1 MVWGFKVIML
11 FHLPPKTDLSYSILK
26 EFKQFQFESYRPK
39 SSEIESK
46 NSSEDIPNELKEYH
60 DAHLVKDMVSDNKDC
75 SVESSVVANCN
86 YHQRERVVSRNN
98 YTRVT
103 YNNSTRKTHPSAHRN
118 MAPRAVLMI
127 TGLRPLNT
135 TRPVKTVHP
144 KTIVYS
150 ARQMTRFSK
159 SAQSTIKRPYQQRIA
174 FPNKS
179 FSQKVNTAKGKFY
192 TARPRAVN
200 TARPNSAVVNAVR
213 VNQSHPQKEDQG
225 YGDSE
230 CSRHM
235 TGNMSYLSDFKEFDG
250 GYVTFE
256 GGAKGGRIT
265 GKLTTAIDVM
275 MLRIQALVDKK
286 KVIITETSVRSDLYL
301 EDAEGIECLPTAII
315 FEQLTLMGQV
325 EGMVKH
331 KEIYVTPSYTKKI
344 FANMK
349 KQGKD
354 FSGKVTPLF
363 ETMMVQPQEDIGEDS
378 EIPTDSHHTPTVNQP
393 STSTPPQ
400 KKQKSK
406 KSKKKI
412 AMLLLDFS
420 SSRHHSSI
428 TVTRLLTVVNMSLT
442 DINASLSANN
452 LHQQCKLFSRGN
464 SLTQQWEHFFTSGGK
479 ITLVVGTILH

>member
-1 MVWGFKVIML
+1 MVFNHIRRCP
-11 FHLPPKTDLSYSILK
+11 PPKTDLSYSILK

-250 GYVTFE
+250 GY
-256 GGAKGGRIT
+256 
-265 GKLTTAIDVM
+265 
-275 MLRIQALVDKK
+275 IQALVDKK

-363 ETMMVQPQEDIGEDS
+363 ETMMVQPQEDIGYGYQQKYK
-378 EIPTDSHHTPTVNQP
+378 TKQY
-393 STSTPPQ
+393 Q
-400 KKQKSK
+400 KKN
-406 KSKKKI
+406 
-412 AMLLLDFS
+412 
-420 SSRHHSSI
+420 R
-428 TVTRLLTVVNMSLT
+428 TRNRE
-442 DINASLSANN
+442 A
-452 LHQQCKLFSRGN
+452 
-464 SLTQQWEHFFTSGGK
+464 
-479 ITLVVGTILH
+479 